1 MAKRDGNRQKCIG
14 GEQQREESNIQ
25 RGREHWGEERVV
37 EKFKKKVEEER
48 QEQEHEDDES
58 WTGKASDRG

>member
-1 MAKRDGNRQKCIG
+1 M
-14 GEQQREESNIQ
+14 
-25 RGREHWGEERVV
+25 V